1 MPEDFEAIEKQ
12 FVAFIVAEGADQRAL
27 AAQLMN
33 LLERF
38 KGDEA
43 GQRDLRGAMSNAMTF
58 AILAL
63 NQFGLR

>member
-1 MPEDFEAIEKQ
+1 MSEDFEAIEKQ
-12 FVAFIVAEGADQRAL
+12 LVAFIVAEGADQRAL
-27 AAQLMN
+27 AAQLMS

-43 GQRDLRGAMSNAMTF
+43 GQQNLRGVMANAMTF

-63 NQFGLR
+63 SQFGLR